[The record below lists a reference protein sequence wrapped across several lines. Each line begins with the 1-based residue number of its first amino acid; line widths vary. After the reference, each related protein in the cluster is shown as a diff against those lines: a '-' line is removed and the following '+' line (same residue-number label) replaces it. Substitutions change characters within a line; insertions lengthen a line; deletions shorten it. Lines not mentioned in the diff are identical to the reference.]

1 MASVI
6 QIKRSGSSG
15 APTSLGQGELAYSWY
30 DAGNN
35 NLSSGGLRLYVG
47 TGTETAG
54 EAANIDVIGGTY
66 FTSKLDHTPGTL
78 TANSAIVTDAE
89 GKIDQVK
96 VDNIL
101 IDGNTVSTASG
112 NLILAPTGDL
122 RVTHADFTTN
132 RIIFSSDASG
142 TLSSSNDFT
151 FDSNTGTLAVVGT
164 VDVTGEAIVDNIR
177 IANNT
182 IEATDTNG
190 NVSIKPNGTG
200 SIDVNSAKITS
211 LASPVLG
218 TDAVNKNYVDNE
230 VTTIS
235 NAVANTQ
242 MSFAGDTGSD
252 IINLANEVMT
262 YTGGP
267 GIESSVS
274 NNEVTFTLS
283 DTAVTIGTYGST
295 TEIPVITVNAQGQIT
310 GATTAAVSS
319 DLNIAADSG
328 TDTISLL
335 SETLN
340 IAGGDNITTAA
351 TAETITVNLDT
362 TVTGLTSVEVGDL
375 TLSSNQIVSGTTD
388 GDIVISPNGT
398 GSVDVGSSVIKNVSD
413 PVADTDAANKRY
425 VDTIAAAGI
434 HYHDPVRV
442 ESPAALNALYDNGTD
457 GVGATLTNNG
467 AQAAIVIDGV
477 ALDVNDRVLVYE
489 QTNAAHNGIYVVTT
503 VGDGTTSWVLT
514 RATDSDSYAPSDPDS
529 LGQGDGFFV
538 KEGDTGAGELYVM
551 TTEGSITFGTT
562 AITFSQV
569 AETAVYDAG
578 AGLSLAGT
586 TFSANVDDSTIEIS
600 ANALQVKDL
609 GITNAKLANDHLTIS
624 TDGTGANFDIQ
635 LGDTF
640 NFNEGEGIDISIGSD
655 AITISAEDASDTN
668 KGIASFNATDFT
680 VASGVVTI
688 NEERIQDIASNYTI
702 GGTAI
707 TATYDDAGNTL
718 TIDADIATTSSVG
731 VASFSSDNFAVSVGG
746 EVTVTGVDGGT
757 Y

>member
-1 MASVI
+1 M
-6 QIKRSGSSG
+6 
-15 APTSLGQGELAYSWY
+15 
-30 DAGNN
+30 
-35 NLSSGGLRLYVG
+35 
-47 TGTETAG
+47 
-54 EAANIDVIGGTY
+54 
-66 FTSKLDHTPGTL
+66 
-78 TANSAIVTDAE
+78 
-89 GKIDQVK
+89 
-96 VDNIL
+96 
-101 IDGNTVSTASG
+101 
-112 NLILAPTGDL
+112 
-122 RVTHADFTTN
+122 
-132 RIIFSSDASG
+132 
-142 TLSSSNDFT
+142 
-151 FDSNTGTLAVVGT
+151 
-164 VDVTGEAIVDNIR
+164 
-177 IANNT
+177 
-182 IEATDTNG
+182 
-190 NVSIKPNGTG
+190 
-200 SIDVNSAKITS
+200 
-211 LASPVLG
+211 
-218 TDAVNKNYVDNE
+218 
-230 VTTIS
+230 
-235 NAVANTQ
+235 
-242 MSFAGDTGSD
+242 
-252 IINLANEVMT
+252 
-262 YTGGP
+262 
-267 GIESSVS
+267 
-274 NNEVTFTLS
+274 
-283 DTAVTIGTYGST
+283 
-295 TEIPVITVNAQGQIT
+295 
-310 GATTAAVSS
+310 
-319 DLNIAADSG
+319 
-328 TDTISLL
+328 
-335 SETLN
+335 
-340 IAGGDNITTAA
+340 
-351 TAETITVNLDT
+351 
-362 TVTGLTSVEVGDL
+362 TSVEVGDL
-375 TLSSNQIVSGTTD
+375 TLSSNQIVSGTVD

-442 ESPAALNALYDNGTD
+442 EAPIELNALYDNGTD

-477 ALDVNDRVLVYE
+477 ALDLNDRVLVYE
-489 QTNAAHNGIYVVTT
+489 QTNAAHNGVYVVTT
-503 VGDGTTSWVLT
+503 VGDGTTAWVLT
-514 RATDSDSYAPSDPDS
+514 RAADSDSYAPSDPDS

-551 TTEGSITFGTT
+551 TTEGAITFGTT

-578 AGLSLAGT
+578 AGLSLTGT

-609 GITNAKLANDHLTIS
+609 GITNAKLANDHLTIA

-668 KGIASFNATDFT
+668 KGVASFDATDFT